1 MTRDDFQKR
10 YTNGIPIALHEF
22 FYPLLQGFDSVA
34 IDADIELGGNDQM
47 FNLLLGREI
56 QIAYGKE
63 DPQLVMLLPL
73 LEGTDGVMKM
83 SKTYPQNCIALTEN
97 KNDMY
102 GKIMS
107 IKDDMILR
115 YFSLLTDKTNEQLK
129 EIETKL
135 ENGENPRNLKMEL
148 AFEITK
154 EYHGENRAYEAQQ
167 NFINVVQKK
176 QMPDEID
183 AIKIDKPI
191 GVIDLLFKLNFAKS
205 KSEAK
210 RLVLQGAVKFEDE
223 KIQDINFK
231 IEKSGIL
238 KAGKRNY
245 AKIIF

>member
-1 MTRDDFQKR
+1 
-10 YTNGIPIALHEF
+10 
-22 FYPLLQGFDSVA
+22 
-34 IDADIELGGNDQM
+34 
-47 FNLLLGREI
+47 
-56 QIAYGKE
+56 
-63 DPQLVMLLPL
+63 
-73 LEGTDGVMKM
+73 
-83 SKTYPQNCIALTEN
+83 
-97 KNDMY
+97 
-102 GKIMS
+102 
-107 IKDDMILR
+107 
-115 YFSLLTDKTNEQLK
+115 
-129 EIETKL
+129 
-135 ENGENPRNLKMEL
+135 MEL

-210 RLVLQGAVKFEDE
+210 RLLLQGAVKFEDE

-231 IEKSGIL
+231 VEKQGIL
-238 KAGKRNY
+238 KSGKRNY